1 MRTDERAT
9 LQSTSS
15 LRYVPV
21 EVKDRLPLREAVL
34 LLFYHLRL
42 LNWWLFA
49 LVGLSFLGF
58 GGLVW
63 MQLQIGGFQ
72 GLSNAMGL
80 SRFVLEPG
88 AGLFAGML
96 ASSLIV
102 SDPLLEVMMATRAGI
117 FDVVIWRSLLSFSL
131 LLCCSVAYL
140 AWSLAN
146 GVGYARQQSPL
157 FLLLV
162 WLAPVL
168 VTGMLGLLGSLAAR
182 NAALGLVIA
191 AVPLAGSLFL
201 YEKLLPIQ
209 ATHPF
214 LLSYTYSGGQ
224 DAPDWW
230 TNRLTLLG
238 IALAVAALNW
248 WFLRREERLLS
259 DAH

>member
-1 MRTDERAT
+1 MRTDERTT
-9 LQSTSS
+9 LQSASP

-21 EVKDRLPLREAVL
+21 ATRDRLPLREAAL
-34 LLFYHLRL
+34 LLSYHLRL

-49 LVGLSFLGF
+49 LMILSFLGF
-58 GGLVW
+58 GFLTWLPLHMGSS
-63 MQLQIGGFQ
+63 Q
-72 GLSNAMGL
+72 GLSQAMGL

-88 AGLFAGML
+88 AGLLAGML
-96 ASSLIV
+96 ASALIV
-102 SDPLLEVMMATRAGI
+102 GDPFLEVTMATQAGI
-117 FDVVIWRSLLSFSL
+117 YAVAIWRSLLSYFLL
-131 LLCCSVAYL
+131 LLCSAAYL

-146 GVGYARQQSPL
+146 GVSYARQQSPL
-157 FLLLV
+157 SLLLV

-168 VTGMLGLLGSLAAR
+168 VMGTLSLLGSLVTG
-182 NAALGLVIA
+182 NAALGLALA

-214 LLSYTYSGGQ
+214 FLSYTYSGGQ

-238 IALAVAALNW
+238 IALALAALNW
-248 WFLRREERLLS
+248 WFLHREERLLS
-259 DAH
+259 EAG

>member
-1 MRTDERAT
+1 MRTSETISSR
-9 LQSTSS
+9 SISS
-15 LRYVPV
+15 LRYAPAAP
-21 EVKDRLPLREAVL
+21 DGRPPLREAAL
-34 LLFYHLRL
+34 LFFYHLRL

-49 LVGLSFLGF
+49 LVALCFLGF

-63 MQLQIGGFQ
+63 MQLQIGGPQ

-88 AGLFAGML
+88 AGLLAGML

-117 FDVVIWRSLLSFSL
+117 YAVVIWRALLTFCL
-131 LLCCSVAYL
+131 LLCCSAAYL
-140 AWSLAN
+140 VWSLAN
-146 GVGYARQQSPL
+146 GVSYARQQSPL

-168 VTGMLGLLGSLAAR
+168 VMGLLGLLGALATR
-182 NAALGLVIA
+182 NAALGMVIA
-191 AVPLAGSLFL
+191 VVPLAGSLFL

-214 LLSYTYSGGQ
+214 LLSYTYSGSQ

-230 TNRLTLLG
+230 LNRLTLLG
-238 IALAVAALNW
+238 IALAFAVWNW
-248 WFLRREERLLS
+248 WFLHREERLLN
-259 DAH
+259 DAR